1 MSRSNPTVNNPH
13 PCTRWHEWTGG
24 DKGGT
29 IRYYDKTSKTNI
41 EVELPF
47 SFALLDELSVI
58 KGWHDASDS
67 GITSNEVRDTRA
79 DVMVVKAFKAGIIAE
94 GLYATIKDKVAAA
107 GGHYTSNLYIAY
119 EPTEG
124 APFSL
129 GSLQFKGAALSAWME
144 FKTNNRQALYSKGVS
159 ITGFTEGKKG
169 KVTYRVPVFEL
180 VDLPDEANQTAIEVD
195 KALQTYLTQYLGRP
209 KAEAAVPATPAED
222 DPTDYTPKDNGE
234 EPQVPTK
241 PAMIPPKGVTEI
253 WPEKEFGTNTEIH
266 FGQIGVVNQPK
277 PGKSGKPGPYKIDLA
292 IGEQLVVA
300 STFNA
305 TLAALCSQLAAQGK
319 ECEIAI
325 QNVQS
330 GNFTNRNIVGVR

>member
-47 SFALLDELSVI
+47 NFALLDELSVI

-94 GLYATIKDKVAAA
+94 GLYATIKDKVGAA
-107 GGHYTSNLYIAY
+107 GGHYTSNLYVAY
-119 EPTEG
+119 EPEAG

-209 KAEAAVPATPAED
+209 KAEASVPATPTED

-234 EPQVPTK
+234 ESQVPTK
-241 PAMIPPKGVTEI
+241 PANPVPKGIKEI
-253 WPEKEFGTNTEIH
+253 WPEQEFDKNVEVV
-266 FGQIGVVNQPK
+266 FGQIGVVNEPK
-277 PGKSGKPGPYKIDLA
+277 PGKTGKMGPYKIDVA
-292 IGEQLVVA
+292 IGEQLIVV
-300 STFNA
+300 STFDK
-305 TLAALCSQLAAQGK
+305 TLAALCTQFAIEGEQR
-319 ECEIAI
+319 EIAI
-325 QNVQS
+325 RNVKN
-330 GNFTNRNIVGVR
+330 GNFLNRDIVGVR